1 MIFQPNSHD
10 LTLSSW
16 GPYSQKYAGISHV
29 ADPDQGVRFD
39 LSVFPGLYR
48 RKVEVP
54 NVMVEGNYHIWEASP
69 DLTYF
74 STRHEIEEKDRVYCD
89 VSYGKLDEDAYLIR
103 AECVNHSNDI
113 QNLVLHYMASIQFP
127 AIRTSWNS
135 QEAPPV
141 QWTLPKNCL
150 YCRAVDYLRFTRES
164 ALPTDSLVTDG
175 KRPNEVRDIG
185 FSGGSAVK
193 LQAANGEQ
201 IDYVLDHPHSFSRPV
216 LAVRYQS
223 SQSCVLTAE
232 GDGFHAEGNLPVQ
245 EQLAIAVL
253 PVSQYR
259 SGEKLSFTL
268 WAKEGSLVVDSL
280 ILCEEEDAAS
290 LYCCPTPDPHVPQ
303 VWELGSDTPLDQN
316 ASTML
321 PLFKDATKDPDTS
334 RNILILKYPNAQGYY
349 GLYWD
354 FPDYCLRYWLTDELD
369 YSLRYLAHDH
379 VRKVLLGNGLGH
391 FSNVFLRPI
400 PVKPEESLSVY
411 GVVCRGSSREEVE
424 HTLSKLIAQREHF
437 PQAWER
443 RRASALETKGNPQG
457 EPYRFSQNRM
467 IATTLT
473 NVVYPIYVKR
483 SYIRHNTPG
492 RWWDSLYTWDS
503 GFVGLGLASCDI
515 QRAVDCLNAYVTEP
529 GDQETAFIHHGSLV
543 PVQFYLFQELY
554 DRTQSR
560 ELLAYFY
567 PRLLQY
573 YRFMV
578 GRLGSSTTD
587 VWESGLLKVWDY
599 FYNSGG
605 WDDYPPQV
613 AVHAQRLEG
622 STAGTVT
629 TSHMIRCAKILRFA
643 AQTLGGLEED
653 AQELEQD
660 IQRLTKAIQDYC
672 WDEGS
677 GYFGYLTHDG
687 EGRPQKIF
695 RHKSGQNFN
704 MGLDGASPLLA
715 GILTPEQ
722 LERLTG
728 HLSSEKELWTPIGLS
743 TVDQSAAYYKKDG
756 YWNGAVWMPHQWF
769 FFKALLDYGNGELAY
784 RIAKTALDV
793 WKNETDQS
801 YNCFEH
807 FIIASGRGAGWHH
820 FSGLSTPVLLWYQS
834 YFLPGTITTGF
845 SGWVVSQNWS
855 KDHREMEC
863 DLAFTDGDSPKTVV
877 LVMAEGSSYQVTA
890 NGTPVPALTREGGA
904 VEVTLERTLSLGNV
918 HLSVTPEN

>member
-10 LTLSSW
+10 LTLSPW

-69 DLTYF
+69 DLSYF

-89 VSYGKLDEDAYLIR
+89 ISYGKLEEDAYLIR
-103 AECVNHSNDI
+103 AHCVNHSHDV

-127 AIRTSWNS
+127 TVKNDWVS
-135 QEAPPV
+135 QEVPPV
-141 QWTLPKNCL
+141 QWTLPENSL
-150 YCRAVDYLRFTRES
+150 YCRAVDYLRFSRETT
-164 ALPTDSLVTDG
+164 LPTDSLVPDG
-175 KRPNEVRDIG
+175 KRPNEVRGRG
-185 FSGGSAVK
+185 FSGGSAVL
-193 LQAANGEQ
+193 LQAGNGEKM
-201 IDYVLDHPHSFSRPV
+201 DFLLDVPHSFSQPV
-216 LAVRYQS
+216 MAVRYQS
-223 SQSCVLTAE
+223 SSPCVLAAE
-232 GDGFHAEGNLPVQ
+232 GDDFLAEGTLPPT
-245 EQLAIAVL
+245 EQPGIAFL
-253 PVSQYR
+253 PVSQYQ
-259 SGEKLSFTL
+259 SGEKLSFSL

-280 ILCEEEDAAS
+280 ILCEKQDAPS
-290 LYCCPTPDPHVPQ
+290 LNCQLPQEPHVPQ

-316 ASTML
+316 TTML
-321 PLFKDATKDPDTS
+321 PLFKDAAKDPDTS
-334 RNILILKYPNAQGYY
+334 HNTLILKYPAAQGYY

-379 VRKVLLGNGLGH
+379 VRKVLSGNGLRH

-400 PVKPEESLSVY
+400 PVKPQESLSVY
-411 GVVCRGSSREEVE
+411 GVACRGSSREEVE
-424 HTLSKLIAQREHF
+424 QKLSQLIVKRANF
-437 PQAWER
+437 PQMWEGQ
-443 RRASALETKGNPQG
+443 RAAALEAGGNPQG

-473 NVVYPIYVKR
+473 NVVYPIYTKR

-492 RWWDSLYTWDS
+492 RWWDCLYTWDS
-503 GFVGLGLASCDI
+503 GFVGLGLATCDI

-529 GDQETAFIHHGSLV
+529 GDQETAFIHHGSPV

-560 ELLAYFY
+560 ELLTYFY

-578 GRLGSSTTD
+578 GKLGSSTTD
-587 VWESGLLKVWDY
+587 LWESGLLRTWDY

-613 AVHAQRLEG
+613 AVHAQKLES

-629 TSHMIRCAKILRFA
+629 TSHMIRCAKILQFA
-643 AQTLGGLEED
+643 AQTLGDLEED
-653 AQELEQD
+653 THEFQRD
-660 IQRLTKAIQDYC
+660 IQKLIQALQDNC
-672 WDEGS
+672 WDEES
-677 GYFGYLTHDG
+677 GYFGYLTHNT
-687 EGRPQKIF
+687 EGKPQGIF

-715 GILTPEQ
+715 GIVTSTQ
-722 LERLTG
+722 LERLIG
-728 HLSSEKELWTPIGLS
+728 HLSSEKELWTSIGLS

-769 FFKALLDYGNGELAY
+769 FYKALLDYGRGDLAF
-784 RIAKTALDV
+784 RIAKTALDL

-807 FIIASGRGAGWHH
+807 FIIVSGRGAGWHH

-845 SGWVVSQNWS
+845 SGWVVSQTWNN
-855 KDHREMEC
+855 HHQGLEC
-863 DLAFTDGDSPKTVV
+863 DLIFTDGKDPKTVV
-877 LVMAEGSSYQVTA
+877 LVMAEGHSYRMTA
-890 NGTPVPALTREGGA
+890 NGSPLLALVREGGA
-904 VEVTLERTLSLGNV
+904 LEVTMQELPVSGKVHLTVTLE
-918 HLSVTPEN
+918 E